1 MTPTFLPNSSAHPF
15 QASYGEV
22 SYLLRVC
29 QEHTCRRFFN
39 GKLEKS
45 WKHFGQ
51 IVLKPGYRWYGKA
64 RVWQEET
71 LETYVSLVWDAGCE
85 EPWLLISDQGA
96 GRRQVQ
102 EYAWRMR
109 VEATFQDSKSRGW
122 KILRQLDY
130 GPGPLGSLAAR
141 AFSGYVVDLASG
153 SSVYASRATPAL

>member
-1 MTPTFLPNSSAHPF
+1 MPLVKLCTARGWH
-15 QASYGEV
+15 
-22 SYLLRVC
+22 YLLRVC
-29 QEHTCRRFFN
+29 GEHTCRRFFN

-45 WKHFGQ
+45 WKRFEQ

-122 KILRQLDY
+122 NIEASWIVDRAHA
-130 GPGPLGSLAAR
+130 GSLTAR
-141 AFSGYVVDLASG
+141 ALFGHVVDLASG
-153 SSVYASRATPAL
+153 SSVYSSWATSAL